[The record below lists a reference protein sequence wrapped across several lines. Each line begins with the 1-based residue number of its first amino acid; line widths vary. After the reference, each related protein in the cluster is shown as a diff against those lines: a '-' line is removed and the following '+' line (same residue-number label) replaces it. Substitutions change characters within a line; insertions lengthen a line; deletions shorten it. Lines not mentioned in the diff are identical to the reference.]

1 MTPAPRRQ
9 AIEAAAKAAYEAEW
23 GTCPSSAPNKM
34 LDQYLRVMEIGIA
47 AYEAALWRPIEE
59 APTDGT
65 WVILQTNSVQDLP
78 AFTTCAY
85 YDPDAGWCVDE
96 LREAIAFR
104 PLPAPPQDPET
115 KP

>member
-47 AYEAALWRPIEE
+47 AYEAALWRPISE
-59 APTDGT
+59 APRDGQRILAAFKGQFG
-65 WVILQTNSVQDLP
+65 WVQF
-78 AFTTCAY
+78 A
-85 YDPDAGWCVDE
+85 
-96 LREAIAFR
+96 AIAFGPESRAVGYAKPDFFR
-104 PLPAPPQDPET
+104 PLPAPPRDPET